1 VSTLSLPETRYAP
14 PDGEASATG
23 ATGELANLSLLDA
36 LLGLPLFLKVLIANC
51 IVVLLG
57 VGVGTWFTLTYVAG
71 PGGEVHW
78 GAVAIMLVAGSGA
91 SVLINAAVLT
101 LALQPL
107 HTLERTVDRVAAGD
121 LSARA
126 QRVLFRDPDVER
138 LGETLNTMLEVLQA
152 HRGLL
157 QKLSEQVLAA
167 QEDER
172 KRIAR
177 ELHDETAQALT
188 TLLIRLKILEK
199 ARTPPEMRGQIDELR
214 QLTADTLEA
223 VRKLAIELRPTT
235 LDDLGLVAALE
246 AYTESYASR
255 IPLRVDFSADGF
267 DQQDGTGTRLPPQV
281 ELVLYRVVQEALTN
295 AAKHAHANHVRV
307 ELRRSADEV
316 VAAIT
321 DNGRGF
327 DVEDV
332 MRSRERGLG
341 LFGMQE
347 RLALVQGQLLI
358 DSVPGRGT
366 RIQARVPVPTAHGL
380 AGSPFGPEGP
390 NGMPDGA
397 RP

>member
-1 VSTLSLPETRYAP
+1 MSTATLAESRRQIAP
-14 PDGEASATG
+14 PPSAG
-23 ATGELANLSLLDA
+23 LGHA
-36 LLGLPLFLKVLIANC
+36 LLGLPLFLKVLVANC
-51 IVVLLG
+51 LVVLIG
-57 VGVGTWFTLTYVAG
+57 VGLGTWFTLTFVAA
-71 PGGEVHW
+71 PSGGGLHW
-78 GAVAIMLVAGSGA
+78 GAVAVMLVVGFAG
-91 SVLINAAVLT
+91 SVLINAVVLT

-107 HTLERTVDRVAAGD
+107 HALERTVDRVAAGE

-138 LGETLNTMLEVLQA
+138 LGDTLNTMLDVLQE
-152 HRGLL
+152 HRTQL

-199 ARTPPEMRGQIDELR
+199 ARTVAEMRGQLDELR

-223 VRKLAIELRPTT
+223 VRKLAVELRPAT

-246 AYTESYASR
+246 AYTEGYGTR
-255 IPLRVDFSADGF
+255 MPLRVDFSADGF
-267 DQQDGTGTRLPPQV
+267 DPADGRLPPQV

-295 AAKHAHANHVRV
+295 VAKHAAAEHVHVR
-307 ELRRSADEV
+307 LQRRRDEV
-316 VAAIT
+316 LASI
-321 DNGRGF
+321 DDDGGGF
-327 DVEDV
+327 EVEEV

-347 RLALVQGQLLI
+347 RLALVRGQLI
-358 DSVPGRGT
+358 IESTPGHGT
-366 RIQARVPVPTAHGL
+366 HIAARVPAGRRTAF
-380 AGSPFGPEGP
+380 A
-390 NGMPDGA
+390 
-397 RP
+397 